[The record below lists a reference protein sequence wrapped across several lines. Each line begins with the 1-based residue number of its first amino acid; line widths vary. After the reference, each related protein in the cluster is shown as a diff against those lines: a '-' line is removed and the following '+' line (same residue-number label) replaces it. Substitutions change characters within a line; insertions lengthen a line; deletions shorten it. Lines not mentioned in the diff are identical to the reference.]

1 MIIDKQMIEYVANLS
16 QIKLTEEQSLLMEME
31 LSKILGYM
39 ELLKE
44 VDTDGIEPLSHVFS
58 VTNVTRH
65 DVIGEHFK
73 RDLLLQNAPEA
84 TDEAFVVP
92 KAVDK

>member
-73 RDLLLQNAPEA
+73 RDLLLQNATEA
-84 TDEAFVVP
+84 TDEVFVVP

>member
-1 MIIDKQMIEYVANLS
+1 MIIDKQMVEYVANLS
-16 QIKLTEEQSLLMEME
+16 QIKLTEEQSVLMQTE
-31 LSKILGYM
+31 LSKIIEYM
-39 ELLKE
+39 DLLKE
-44 VDTDGIEPLSHVFS
+44 VDTAGIEPLSHVFS
-58 VTNVTRH
+58 VTNVTRQ

-73 RDLLLQNAPEA
+73 RDLLLKNAPEA